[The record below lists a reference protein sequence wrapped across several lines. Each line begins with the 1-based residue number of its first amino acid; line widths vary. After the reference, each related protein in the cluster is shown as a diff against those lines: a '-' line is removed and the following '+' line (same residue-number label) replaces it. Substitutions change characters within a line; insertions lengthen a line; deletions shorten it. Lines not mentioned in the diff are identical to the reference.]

1 MPLHCDALFPPI
13 LKRNPL
19 HCATIMHIAHAHAL
33 ALAHAL
39 AHAHA
44 IAIALAQCTMHSHIA
59 HAPT

>member
-1 MPLHCDALFPPI
+1 
-13 LKRNPL
+13 
-19 HCATIMHIAHAHAL
+19 MHIAHAHAL

-44 IAIALAQCTMHSHIA
+44 IALAQCTMHSHIA